1 MFVKWFSMNSYC
13 CRVVA
18 CVHMVVLGVQMLY
31 LRLYILCRNPNN
43 YPLGFP
49 LLVIRCDSVVL
60 GVHIVLIFD
69 MAVLGVHLLVWI
81 SMFLPCNRN
90 YKTNSPCRQNTSDWH
105 TQIRRLHSLC
115 KFRWSCLFPIFL
127 AHKRRNDK
135 ERSSRKRK
143 ITPSV
148 SFWTNLH
155 FFVTAHFTSLCCEE
169 NCNHTSATQVGW
181 RHAFPL
187 TRERASHAHT
197 LEIVPLTEAGNTTE
211 ADFLHVDC
219 DYFPYGAF
227 IN

>member
-1 MFVKWFSMNSYC
+1 MWRIEATKKTFWYPWKIIL
-13 CRVVA
+13 
-18 CVHMVVLGVQMLY
+18 LGY
-31 LRLYILCRNPNN
+31 
-43 YPLGFP
+43 
-49 LLVIRCDSVVL
+49 
-60 GVHIVLIFD
+60 
-69 MAVLGVHLLVWI
+69 VWI

-219 DYFPYGAF
+219 DSFPYGAF